1 MVSWGQFRQRRP
13 DLAAWGR
20 RLFYGHGVGVG
31 FLATVRADGGP
42 RVHPVCPILTESG
55 LYVMVFPGPKLGD
68 LRRDPR
74 YALHSDTLP
83 PPRQEDAFYVA
94 GAAVDREADRALRQ
108 RVGRQLLEERELAAP
123 WPGFDDMVLFELLL
137 ERCLLT
143 LSTAANLPAGHTVW
157 RPDG

>member
-1 MVSWGQFRQRRP
+1 M
-13 DLAAWGR
+13 
-20 RLFYGHGVGVG
+20 
-31 FLATVRADGGP
+31 
-42 RVHPVCPILTESG
+42 
-55 LYVMVFPGPKLGD
+55 
-68 LRRDPR
+68 
-74 YALHSDTLP
+74 P